1 MADRY
6 SSEHIRNSREAAEEY
21 RALVEET
28 NEERRE
34 LGVSADSFH
43 GVQSVSPNK
52 PSPTVKKTKVQGAC
66 EPPPT
71 SVHYTRTVWL

>member
-6 SSEHIRNSREAAEEY
+6 SAEHIRNSREAAEEH
-21 RALVEET
+21 RALVEEA

-34 LGVSADSFH
+34 LGVSTDSFH

-52 PSPTVKKTKVQGAC
+52 PIPNVKTTKVQGAC
-66 EPPPT
+66 KPLRP
-71 SVHYTRTVWL
+71 L